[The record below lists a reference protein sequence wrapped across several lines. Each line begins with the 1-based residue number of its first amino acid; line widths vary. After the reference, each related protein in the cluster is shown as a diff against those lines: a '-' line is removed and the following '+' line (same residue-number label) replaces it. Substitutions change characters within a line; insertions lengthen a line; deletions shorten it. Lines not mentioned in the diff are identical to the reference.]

1 MKKIWLVTKETFIR
15 QTKGITFILSVLA
28 PVIFMAIIF
37 GVVFISQKL
46 SGSDNQIDNAIV
58 ISKNYAPAVKD
69 LKICGVKQ
77 FFDDDIRTIVFLFK
91 TNHFAGKLQS
101 SREGEVFW
109 IERKDLENYQLAD
122 GFDSMLEIFEN
133 DNLSEN
139 CWYLKD
145 SQWTYKNE

>member
-1 MKKIWLVTKETFIR
+1 
-15 QTKGITFILSVLA
+15 
-28 PVIFMAIIF
+28 
-37 GVVFISQKL
+37 
-46 SGSDNQIDNAIV
+46 
-58 ISKNYAPAVKD
+58 
-69 LKICGVKQ
+69 
-77 FFDDDIRTIVFLFK
+77 

>member
-1 MKKIWLVTKETFIR
+1 MDRSEKVVLTNMCMVYDGSKILVENRVKKDWPGVTFPGGHVEHGESIVNSTVREVKEETGLDI
-15 QTKGITFILSVLA
+15 
-28 PVIFMAIIF
+28 
-37 GVVFISQKL
+37 
-46 SGSDNQIDNAIV
+46 
-58 ISKNYAPAVKD
+58 KD

-122 GFDSMLEIFEN
+122 GFASMLEIFEN

-145 SQWTYKNE
+145 GQWTYKNE